1 MVRLARDQWPKPGGV
16 DAVATRALQMS
27 AFRPSSNPASQS
39 SMNASNELAS
49 TGDSTGALRLTGDL
63 EASAGFSSLEK
74 SRQVLV
80 FQTIQEAIS
89 AVPPRL
95 EATFPRVVA
104 AYTSLT
110 HVVDAA
116 AHGQLR
122 EDDLARLESD
132 VDAAGGVIA
141 PGLWSQG
148 DNSIAVFRAATFGAL
163 RNNFQPPVVDAALA
177 ALNARL
183 QTLKLN
189 DLGRVFQVIA
199 AFFSPLTPSTSNT
212 AKLQPFND
220 LDVDRQVLVF
230 RTLQDASL
238 ANPPRAEATFSA
250 VVAAFQAEVGLLRS
264 ACEGKLTDDEL
275 EALETSI
282 EAAGGV
288 LSPGTYAKGKQSISA
303 FRAET
308 FKALQPLLPAEVMAA
323 AISALNARLREI
335 RPASLS
341 MLFKSVQAFF
351 MPLLAQGWT
360 SPTLQSFKTLE
371 PHRQSLVFR
380 TVETA
385 ISSRPDLESTIFS
398 SAVKAICCEQEVLHA
413 ASSGK
418 LTPSLLA
425 NLKSSIDQCG
435 GLVAPALR
443 SSGEG
448 SVGEFIDTYFMALKR
463 DMSPEVGEAAIA
475 ALNAKLQT
483 ASVSS
488 FDDVIKETKGFME
501 PLITA
506 MQHAPLQQA
515 SAATETLPPAETILI
530 EEATLVPPL
539 ELESPTTAPEAAH
552 PFRDEALPST
562 TTGES
567 GFSSPSSSSQESPVD
582 QQDQPNPGE
591 SATLETP
598 NQASSAEQGNSDPSD
613 QATSAETKAAAQIG
627 QPDDSKKNRSF
638 KL

>member
-1 MVRLARDQWPKPGGV
+1 
-16 DAVATRALQMS
+16 
-27 AFRPSSNPASQS
+27 
-39 SMNASNELAS
+39 MNASNDLAS
-49 TGDSTGALRLTGDL
+49 TEDSNLTLRLSGDL

-110 HVVDAA
+110 KVVEAA
-116 AHGQLR
+116 ALGQLR
-122 EDDLARLESD
+122 EDDLSRLESD

-183 QTLKLN
+183 HTLKLN

-212 AKLQPFND
+212 VKLQAFND

-230 RTLQDASL
+230 RTIQDASL
-238 ANPPRAEATFSA
+238 ANPPRAEANFSA
-250 VVAAFQAEVGLLRS
+250 VVAAFQSEVDLLKS
-264 ACEGKLTDDEL
+264 ACEGKLTDEKL

-288 LSPGTYAKGKQSISA
+288 LSPGNYAKGKQSIAS

-308 FKALQPLLPAEVMAA
+308 FKSLQPLLPAEVMASA
-323 AISALNARLREI
+323 VSALNARLREI
-335 RPASLS
+335 RPNSLQT
-341 MLFKSVQAFF
+341 LFKGVQSFF

-360 SPTLQSFKTLE
+360 SPTLQNFKTLD

-398 SAVKAICCEQEVLHA
+398 SAVKAICAEQEILQA

-418 LTPSLLA
+418 LTTPLLVK
-425 NLKSSIDQCG
+425 LKSSIDQCG
-435 GLVAPALR
+435 GIVEPALK
-443 SSGEG
+443 SDGEG

-463 DMSPEVGEAAIA
+463 DMPTEVGEAAIS

-488 FDDVIKETKGFME
+488 FNDVVQETKSFME
-501 PLITA
+501 PLITV
-506 MQHAPLQQA
+506 MKNSPLQ
-515 SAATETLPPAETILI
+515 SVISSTETLPPAETIVI

-539 ELESPTTAPEAAH
+539 ELESPTTATHSDPGEVTAPAN
-552 PFRDEALPST
+552 FETSSIPSSA
-562 TTGES
+562 ES
-567 GFSSPSSSSQESPVD
+567 FEPQDINTPDAKAGAGIGSEDTYQASSSVGNTDASSSQPSTDELIITS
-582 QQDQPNPGE
+582 
-591 SATLETP
+591 TETGSHQEP
-598 NQASSAEQGNSDPSD
+598 
-613 QATSAETKAAAQIG
+613 
-627 QPDDSKKNRSF
+627 KKNQTYKF
-638 KL
+638 

>member
-1 MVRLARDQWPKPGGV
+1 
-16 DAVATRALQMS
+16 
-27 AFRPSSNPASQS
+27 
-39 SMNASNELAS
+39 MNASNDLAS
-49 TGDSTGALRLTGDL
+49 TEDSNLTLRLSGDL

-110 HVVDAA
+110 KVVEAA
-116 AHGQLR
+116 ALGQLR
-122 EDDLARLESD
+122 EDDLSKLESD

-183 QTLKLN
+183 HTLKLN

-212 AKLQPFND
+212 VKLQAFND

-230 RTLQDASL
+230 RTIQDASL
-238 ANPPRAEATFSA
+238 ANPPRAEANFSA
-250 VVAAFQAEVGLLRS
+250 VVAAFQSEVDLLKS
-264 ACEGKLTDDEL
+264 ACEGKLTDERL

-288 LSPGTYAKGKQSISA
+288 LSPGNYAKGKQSIAS

-308 FKALQPLLPAEVMAA
+308 FKSIQPLLPAEVMASA
-323 AISALNARLREI
+323 VSALNARLREI
-335 RPASLS
+335 RPNSLQT
-341 MLFKSVQAFF
+341 LFKGVQSFF

-360 SPTLQSFKTLE
+360 SPTLQNFKTLD

-398 SAVKAICCEQEVLHA
+398 SAVKAICAEQEILQA

-418 LTPSLLA
+418 LTTPLLVK
-425 NLKSSIDQCG
+425 LKSSIDQCG
-435 GLVAPALR
+435 GIVEPALK
-443 SSGEG
+443 SDGEG

-463 DMSPEVGEAAIA
+463 DMPTEVGEAAIS

-488 FDDVIKETKGFME
+488 FNDVVQETKSFME
-501 PLITA
+501 PLITV
-506 MQHAPLQQA
+506 MKNSPLQ
-515 SAATETLPPAETILI
+515 SVISSTETLPPAETIVI

-539 ELESPTTAPEAAH
+539 ELESPTTATHSDPGEVTAPAN
-552 PFRDEALPST
+552 FETSSIPSSA
-562 TTGES
+562 ES
-567 GFSSPSSSSQESPVD
+567 FEPQDINTPDNQAGAGIGSEDTYQASSSDGNTDASSSQPSTDELIITS
-582 QQDQPNPGE
+582 
-591 SATLETP
+591 TETGSHQEP
-598 NQASSAEQGNSDPSD
+598 
-613 QATSAETKAAAQIG
+613 
-627 QPDDSKKNRSF
+627 KKNQTYKF
-638 KL
+638 

>member
-1 MVRLARDQWPKPGGV
+1 
-16 DAVATRALQMS
+16 
-27 AFRPSSNPASQS
+27 
-39 SMNASNELAS
+39 MNASNELAS
-49 TGDSTGALRLTGDL
+49 TGDSSGSLRLSGDL

-110 HVVDAA
+110 QVVEAA
-116 AHGQLR
+116 AQGQLR
-122 EDDLARLESD
+122 EEDLAKLEMD

-163 RNNFQPPVVDAALA
+163 RNHFQPPVFDAALS

-183 QTLKLN
+183 QTLKLT
-189 DLGRVFQVIA
+189 DLGRVFQVVA
-199 AFFSPLTPSTSNT
+199 AFFSPLTHSTSN
-212 AKLQPFND
+212 ASKLQAFND
-220 LDVDRQVLVF
+220 LDIDRQVLVF
-230 RTLQDASL
+230 RTIQDASL
-238 ANPPRAEATFSA
+238 TNPPRAEATFSA
-250 VVAAFQAEVGLLRS
+250 VVAAFQSEVGLLRS
-264 ACEGKLTDDEL
+264 ACEGRLTDEDLDGL
-275 EALETSI
+275 EASI
-282 EAAGGV
+282 ETAGGV
-288 LSPGTYAKGKQSISA
+288 LAPGTYAKGKQSISS

-308 FKALQPLLPAEVMAA
+308 FKALQPLLPAEVMASA
-323 AISALNARLREI
+323 VSALNARLREI
-335 RPASLS
+335 HPTSLPT
-341 MLFKSVQAFF
+341 LFKGVQAFF

-360 SPTLQSFKTLE
+360 SPTLQNFKTLD

-398 SAVKAICCEQEVLHA
+398 SAVKAICSEQEVLQ
-413 ASSGK
+413 ASATGK
-418 LTPSLLA
+418 LNPALLT

-435 GLVAPALR
+435 GFIAPSLR
-443 SSGEG
+443 SNGEG

-463 DMSPEVGEAAIA
+463 DMPPEVGEAAIA

-488 FDDVIKETKGFME
+488 FDDVISETKSFME
-501 PLITA
+501 PLLTA
-506 MQHAPLQQA
+506 IQHTPLQQA
-515 SAATETLPPAETILI
+515 GAATDTLPPADPILI

-539 ELESPTTAPEAAH
+539 EMESPTAPPTPDSNQPDDLSQPTGIHTETVDSNDAV
-552 PFRDEALPST
+552 DTLPEPQYGAEDSH
-562 TTGES
+562 S
-567 GFSSPSSSSQESPVD
+567 DIASNDASPNAGD
-582 QQDQPNPGE
+582 D
-591 SATLETP
+591 
-598 NQASSAEQGNSDPSD
+598 QASSD
-613 QATSAETKAAAQIG
+613 QTVSESQPYIQIG
-627 QPDDSKKNRSF
+627 YPNDSKKNQSYR
-638 KL
+638 L

>member
-1 MVRLARDQWPKPGGV
+1 
-16 DAVATRALQMS
+16 
-27 AFRPSSNPASQS
+27 
-39 SMNASNELAS
+39 MNASNELAS
-49 TGDSTGALRLTGDL
+49 TGDSSGSLRLSGDL

-110 HVVDAA
+110 QVVEAA
-116 AHGQLR
+116 AQGQLR
-122 EDDLARLESD
+122 EDDLAKLEMD

-163 RNNFQPPVVDAALA
+163 RNHFQPPVFEAALS

-183 QTLKLN
+183 QTLKLT

-199 AFFSPLTPSTSNT
+199 AFFSPLTPSTSNAT
-212 AKLQPFND
+212 KLQAFND

-230 RTLQDASL
+230 RTIQDASL

-250 VVAAFQAEVGLLRS
+250 VVTAFQSEVGLLRS
-264 ACEGKLTDDEL
+264 ACDGRLSDDDLEEL
-275 EALETSI
+275 EGSI

-288 LSPGTYAKGKQSISA
+288 LSPGTYAKGKQSISS

-308 FKALQPLLPAEVMAA
+308 FKALQALLPAEVMAS

-335 RPASLS
+335 RPSSLPT
-341 MLFKSVQAFF
+341 LFKGVQTFF

-360 SPTLQSFKTLE
+360 SPTLQNFKTLD

-385 ISSRPDLESTIFS
+385 ISSRPDLEATIFS
-398 SAVKAICCEQEVLHA
+398 SAVKAICAEQELLQA
-413 ASSGK
+413 ASAGK
-418 LTPSLLA
+418 LTPSLLT

-435 GLVAPALR
+435 GFIAPSLR

-448 SVGEFIDTYFMALKR
+448 SVGEFIDTHFMALKR
-463 DMSPEVGEAAIA
+463 DMPPEVGEAAIA
-475 ALNAKLQT
+475 ALNAKLQ
-483 ASVSS
+483 ASAISN
-488 FDDVIKETKGFME
+488 FNDVISETKSFME
-501 PLITA
+501 PLLTA
-506 MQHAPLQQA
+506 IQHIPLQQV
-515 SAATETLPPAETILI
+515 SAVNDTLPPADPILI

-539 ELESPTTAPEAAH
+539 ELESPTSPPITAVNHPEEPSQPTAIYSGTGKSNDTADTL
-552 PFRDEALPST
+552 PDEQPTEEDVHNDKASND
-562 TTGES
+562 
-567 GFSSPSSSSQESPVD
+567 SSLDAGS
-582 QQDQPNPGE
+582 
-591 SATLETP
+591 
-598 NQASSAEQGNSDPSD
+598 NQASSD
-613 QATSAETKAAAQIG
+613 QTVGESHPYTQIG
-627 QPDDSKKNRSF
+627 YPNDSKKNQSY